1 MGFNTVHGNPQHN
14 LHLDRSCPEK
24 FDRLELVSLP
34 RYAGEKALAIH
45 EAGDRLVFYTGS
57 AVQIYSSD
65 LVSQALIGSLPPGD
79 AVLFTEDGA
88 WATHDGPVR
97 RYGQDFKPDLEEY
110 VVPHGG
116 PWTASLG
123 LFVHGP
129 TVAMAYVFCGGPR
142 EWAPELQLNAGS
154 LGVGPG
160 SGAPAAGAPPPGGR
174 PAPKDRLSVP
184 VKLSRPGDVESMVQL
199 GDLLFAGGER
209 GLAVFRMNGALVAE
223 TPLPEGIFHLAAS
236 TTLQAVGGFCRLDG
250 RWIYREFDLSGRE
263 VFDFTLSGAASP
275 GRAVFDPDGSRYL
288 ASEKRLVKLGPDGQ
302 RQWSHTLRGGSKESP
317 RLLAFQGGRC
327 AYMDG
332 CDFILL
338 DASGVEQLRLPL
350 PVRKVISPPY
360 LDSQGVF
367 WLGLAGQKEMAVK
380 VHLKP

>member
-1 MGFNTVHGNPQHN
+1 MSFTTRSGNPQHN
-14 LHLDRSCPEK
+14 LHLDRGCAEK

-45 EAGDRLVFYTGS
+45 EAGDRMAFHTGS
-57 AVQIYSSD
+57 AVQIYTRD
-65 LVSQALIGSLPPGD
+65 LEPLALIGSLPPGD
-79 AVLFTEDGA
+79 AVLFTGDGA
-88 WATHDGPVR
+88 WATHEGPVR
-97 RYGQDFKPDLEEY
+97 RYGKDFKPDLEEY

-129 TVAMAYVFCGGPR
+129 AIAMAYVFCGGPR
-142 EWAPELQLNAGS
+142 VWAPELHLNAGT
-154 LGVGPG
+154 VVAGPG
-160 SGAPAAGAPPPGGR
+160 GQPPGGS
-174 PAPKDRLSVP
+174 PAAKDRLSVP

-199 GDLLFAGGER
+199 GDLLFAGGR
-209 GLAVFRMNGALVAE
+209 SVLAVFGMDGALKAE
-223 TPLPEGIFHLAAS
+223 TPLPEGVLHLAAS
-236 TTLQAVGGFCRLDG
+236 TARRAVGGFCRQDG
-250 RWIYREFDLSGRE
+250 RWIYREFDPSGRE
-263 VFDFTLSGAASP
+263 VFDYTLSGAAAP
-275 GRAVFDPDGSRYL
+275 GRVVFDPDGSRYL

-302 RQWSHTLRGGSKESP
+302 RRWSHTLRGGSREAP

-327 AYMDG
+327 ACMDG
-332 CDFILL
+332 GDFVLL
-338 DASGVEQLRLPL
+338 DAAGAEQLRLPL
-350 PVRKVISPPY
+350 PVRKVASPPY